1 MIHQMNL
8 RIYYKDTDAGGI
20 VYHSNYLEYAE
31 RARTEFLH
39 DIGLSNIDLME
50 RDIAFIIKRA
60 EIDYKSPARMEDV
73 LTVHTRI
80 GEIKNASMI
89 MLQTVKRGDQELV
102 DLKIM
107 VVFINPKT
115 MTPVRIPADLKEK
128 FAQYYTPEGEK

>member
-1 MIHQMNL
+1 MNHQLNL

-39 DIGLSNIDLME
+39 EIGLSNKALID

-60 EIDYKSPARMEDV
+60 EIDYKSPARLEDTI
-73 LTVHTRI
+73 TVHTRI
-80 GEIKNASMI
+80 GEIKNASMV
-89 MLQTVKRGDQELV
+89 MLQTVKRGDTELV

-107 VVFINPKT
+107 VVFVNPHTLK
-115 MTPVRIPADLKEK
+115 PVRIPEDLKEK
-128 FAQYYTPEGEK
+128 FAGYLPEGEN

>member
-1 MIHQMNL
+1 MIHKMDL

-39 DIGLSNIDLME
+39 DIGLSNKALIE

-60 EIDYKSPARMEDV
+60 EIDYKSPARLEDV
-73 LTVHTRI
+73 ITVHTRI

-89 MLQTVKRGDQELV
+89 MLQTVKRAEQELV

-107 VVFINPKT
+107 VVFVNPHTLK
-115 MTPVRIPADLKEK
+115 PVRIPEDLKEK
-128 FAQYYTPEGEK
+128 FACYLPEGEN

>member
-1 MIHQMNL
+1 MIHKMDL

-39 DIGLSNIDLME
+39 DIGLSNKALIE

-60 EIDYKSPARMEDV
+60 EIDYKSPARLEDV
-73 LTVHTRI
+73 ITVHTRI
-80 GEIKNASMI
+80 GGIKNASMI
-89 MLQTVKRGDQELV
+89 MLQTVKRAEQELV

-107 VVFINPKT
+107 VVFVNPHTLK
-115 MTPVRIPADLKEK
+115 PVRIPEDLKEK
-128 FAQYYTPEGEK
+128 FACYLPEGEN